1 MIESCFAVSLF
12 LLRCTRWEIPFKSYS
27 RLYAISIQ
35 GLMQRTEPSE
45 VRMMSILL
53 IMQVNI
59 HFFSNSIL
67 RYLCNLLLLG
77 GFLNPRGV
85 LVTVVLS
92 GLSKSSTFKFT

>member
-12 LLRCTRWEIPFKSYS
+12 LLQCTRWEIPFKSYS

-45 VRMMSILL
+45 VRMMSIIL

-59 HFFSNSIL
+59 HFFLIVF
-67 RYLCNLLLLG
+67 CVICVILLLLG